1 MVTTRKKSP
10 RKSSKKST
18 KKSAGKTAQVQ
29 LDPATVHEFEQHL
42 REGLV
47 ASGAVM
53 MSTSPAKLQTLK
65 AGAKVA
71 LDSDTIAR
79 LGEILR
85 NGLVASGAV
94 MENELPLIEPAAP
107 SGGGSKPKSKS
118 KSKRYG
124 SASKKR

>member
-1 MVTTRKKSP
+1 MATTGKKSP

-18 KKSAGKTAQVQ
+18 KKTAGKTAQVQ
-29 LDPATVHEFEQHL
+29 LDPVTVHQFEQHL

-53 MSTSPAKLQTLK
+53 MSTESARLQTLK
-65 AGAKVA
+65 AGAKIE

-79 LGEILR
+79 LGKILR
-85 NGLVASGAV
+85 DGLVASGAV
-94 MENELPLIEPAAP
+94 MESELPLLAEGAP
-107 SGGGSKPKSKS
+107 SGGGTRAKSKS
-118 KSKRYG
+118 KKRYG